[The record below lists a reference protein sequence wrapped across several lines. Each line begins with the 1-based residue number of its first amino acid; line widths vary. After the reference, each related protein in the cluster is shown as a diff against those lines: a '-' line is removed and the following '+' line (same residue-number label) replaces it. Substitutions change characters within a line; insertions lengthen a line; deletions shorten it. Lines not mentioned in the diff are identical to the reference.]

1 MDILKDLKVQP
12 LNLDFVMIYT
22 IHKILVLIKNNLNY
36 LKDSIF
42 EFFFKEQN
50 RLLIFF
56 KKNYFCFIIY
66 NNGKF
71 KS

>member
-12 LNLDFVMIYT
+12 LNLDFVMIYA

-42 EFFFKEQN
+42 EFFFKE
-50 RLLIFF
+50 
-56 KKNYFCFIIY
+56 
-66 NNGKF
+66 
-71 KS
+71 